1 MTTVPTASLLPGDS
15 PRSEGV
21 NAQHIARL
29 AEIEGPLPAVLVDRR
44 TMQVIDGMHRYLAA
58 LSNGRKTIEVEFFD
72 GTPEEAYL
80 RAVQANSV
88 HGLPLSPAERKA
100 AAARIIASLPHMS
113 DRAIAKAAGLGA
125 KAVAAIRRRMDET
138 PQLNARV
145 GQDGKVRPL
154 DSSEARHRVAELLAE
169 RPDASLRELARL
181 ACVSPATVSDVRR
194 RLASGEPPAP
204 TRSGARSR
212 TDKGPVADRP
222 AARPQPAG
230 RKPHRRIRLVV
241 QEPAVVIDKLARDP
255 SLRHREEGRRLLRL
269 LQQHA
274 IATQEWPALSTALS
288 ADSRETVASLARE
301 YAKTWLGFA
310 KELDERLQ
318 AGLLASG

>member
-1 MTTVPTASLLPGDS
+1 M
-15 PRSEGV
+15 

-29 AEIEGPLPAVLVDRR
+29 AEIEGPLPAVLVHRP
-44 TMQVIDGMHRYLAA
+44 TMRVIDGMHRYLAA
-58 LSNGRKTIEVEFFD
+58 LSNGQKTIEVEFFD
-72 GTPEEAYL
+72 GTTEEAYL

-125 KAVAAIRRRMDET
+125 KAVATIRRRMDET

-154 DSSEARHRVAELLAE
+154 NSAEARYRVAELLAE
-169 RPDASLRELARL
+169 RPGASLRELARL

-204 TRSGARSR
+204 ERSGVRNQA
-212 TDKGPVADRP
+212 DKGPSTGRP
-222 AARPQPAG
+222 AAVHPQPAG
-230 RKPHRRIRLVV
+230 RKPHRRMRLVA
-241 QEPAVVIDKLARDP
+241 QDPGVVLDKLSRDP

-274 IATQEWPALSTALS
+274 IATQEWPSLSTSLS
-288 ADSRETVASLARE
+288 GHSRETVASLARE

-310 KELDERLQ
+310 QELDERLR

>member
-1 MTTVPTASLLPGDS
+1 MHRPTM
-15 PRSEGV
+15 R
-21 NAQHIARL
+21 
-29 AEIEGPLPAVLVDRR
+29 
-44 TMQVIDGMHRYLAA
+44 VIDGMHRYLAA
-58 LSNGRKTIEVEFFD
+58 LSNGQKTIEVEFFE
-72 GTPEEAYL
+72 GTTEEAYL

-125 KAVAAIRRRMDET
+125 KAVATIRRRMDES

-154 DSSEARHRVAELLAE
+154 NSAEARYRVAELLAE

-204 TRSGARSR
+204 ERSGVRSQA
-212 TDKGPVADRP
+212 DKGPATGRP
-222 AARPQPAG
+222 AAAPPHPPAG
-230 RKPHRRIRLVV
+230 RKPHRRMRLVA
-241 QEPAVVIDKLARDP
+241 QDPGVVLDKLSRDP

-274 IATQEWPALSTALS
+274 IATQEWPALSTSLS
-288 ADSRETVASLARE
+288 GHSRETVASLARE

-310 KELDERLQ
+310 QELDERLR

>member
-1 MTTVPTASLLPGDS
+1 M
-15 PRSEGV
+15 
-21 NAQHIARL
+21 
-29 AEIEGPLPAVLVDRR
+29 LVHRR
-44 TMQVIDGMHRYLAA
+44 TMRVIDGTHRYLAA
-58 LSNGRKTIEVEFFD
+58 LSNGQKTIEVQFFD

-80 RAVQANSV
+80 RAVEANSV

-100 AAARIIASLPHMS
+100 AAARIITSLPHMS

-125 KAVAAIRRRMDET
+125 KAVATIRRRMDET

-154 DSSEARHRVAELLAE
+154 NSSEARHRVAELLAE

-194 RLASGEPPAP
+194 RLASGESPAP
-204 TRSGARSR
+204 ERSGARNQA
-212 TDKGPVADRP
+212 DKGPATGRP
-222 AARPQPAG
+222 AAVHPQPTA
-230 RKPHRRIRLVV
+230 RKPHRRIRLVA
-241 QEPAVVIDKLARDP
+241 QDPGAVLDKLSRDP

-274 IATQEWPALSTALS
+274 IATQEWTALGTAMS
-288 ADSRETVASLARE
+288 DHSRETVASLARE

-310 KELDERLQ
+310 QELDERLR
-318 AGLLASG
+318 AGFLASG

>member
-1 MTTVPTASLLPGDS
+1 M
-15 PRSEGV
+15 

-29 AEIEGPLPAVLVDRR
+29 AEIEGPLPAVLVHRP
-44 TMQVIDGMHRYLAA
+44 TMRVIDGMHRYLAA
-58 LSNGRKTIEVEFFD
+58 LSNGQKTIEVEFFD
-72 GTPEEAYL
+72 GTTEEAYL

-125 KAVAAIRRRMDET
+125 KAVATIRRRMDET
-138 PQLNARV
+138 PQLKARV

-154 DSSEARHRVAELLAE
+154 NSAEARYRVAELLAE

-204 TRSGARSR
+204 ERSGARSQA
-212 TDKGPVADRP
+212 DKGP
-222 AARPQPAG
+222 AAGRTAVPPQPAG
-230 RKPHRRIRLVV
+230 RKPHRRMRLVA
-241 QEPAVVIDKLARDP
+241 QDPGVVLDKLSRDP

-274 IATQEWPALSTALS
+274 IATQEWPALSTSLS
-288 ADSRETVASLARE
+288 GHSRETVASLARE

-310 KELDERLQ
+310 QELDERLR

>member
-1 MTTVPTASLLPGDS
+1 MLVHRPTM
-15 PRSEGV
+15 R
-21 NAQHIARL
+21 
-29 AEIEGPLPAVLVDRR
+29 
-44 TMQVIDGMHRYLAA
+44 VIDGMHRYLAA
-58 LSNGRKTIEVEFFD
+58 LSNGQKTIEVEFFD
-72 GTPEEAYL
+72 GTTEEAYL

-125 KAVAAIRRRMDET
+125 KAVATIRRRMDDT

-154 DSSEARHRVAELLAE
+154 NSAEARYRVAELLAE

-204 TRSGARSR
+204 ERSGARSQ
-212 TDKGPVADRP
+212 ADRGP
-222 AARPQPAG
+222 ADGGQADGEAASRSSAVPPQPAG
-230 RKPHRRIRLVV
+230 RKPHRRMRLVA
-241 QEPAVVIDKLARDP
+241 QDPGVVLDKLSRDP

-274 IATQEWPALSTALS
+274 IATQEWPALSTSLS
-288 ADSRETVASLARE
+288 GHSRETVASLARE

-310 KELDERLQ
+310 QELDERLR